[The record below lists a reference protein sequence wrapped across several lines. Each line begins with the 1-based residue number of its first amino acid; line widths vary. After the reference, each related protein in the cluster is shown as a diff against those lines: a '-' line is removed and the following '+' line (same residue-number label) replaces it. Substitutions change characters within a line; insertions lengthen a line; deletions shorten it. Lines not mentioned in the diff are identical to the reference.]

1 VLTGIIA
8 VAIGLGVMVLV
19 HEWGHF
25 VIARLF
31 GVRVEVFSIGFGT
44 RLFGIKRGPTDYRLS
59 ALPLGGYVRMAGDN
73 PAEERRGDPDEFL
86 SKPRWQRVLIAL
98 AGPTT
103 NFLMAVLLT
112 AALFMHGGEQPSYAD
127 KPVVVA
133 GVVKDS
139 PAQKAGIQPGDH
151 IVSFGGVKDPTWDR
165 LALELALSAPGHSEP
180 VTIERNDQLITT
192 SVESQPQP
200 FTVIGY
206 PAEPVIVGSVAH
218 GLPAEKAGLKE
229 GDVIVAASGQKL
241 MAPSQFSE
249 IVQQSAGNPMTLEIL
264 RDGQPQALQLRPM
277 WGDPGDGMPRW
288 QIGITFRFVTSPRR
302 YSAPQALVKAT
313 QFHIVLA
320 NKLIYL
326 VGELFTG
333 RVSLKQVQGP
343 LGLVQDSSRAAKRG
357 FGDLISLM
365 ALVSLN
371 LAILNLLP
379 IPILDGGHIL
389 MLSIEGLLRRDLS
402 LKIKER
408 FVTVGMVFLLLVFLI
423 VMYNDVLR
431 LFPSH

>member
-1 VLTGIIA
+1 
-8 VAIGLGVMVLV
+8 MVLV

-264 RDGQPQALQLRPM
+264 RDGQPQTLQLRPI

-343 LGLVQDSSRAAKRG
+343 LGIVQESSRAAKRG

>member
-1 VLTGIIA
+1 V
-8 VAIGLGVMVLV
+8 IGSVTQG
-19 HEWGHF
+19 
-25 VIARLF
+25 
-31 GVRVEVFSIGFGT
+31 S
-44 RLFGIKRGPTDYRLS
+44 
-59 ALPLGGYVRMAGDN
+59 
-73 PAEERRGDPDEFL
+73 PAER
-86 SKPRWQRVLIAL
+86 
-98 AGPTT
+98 
-103 NFLMAVLLT
+103 
-112 AALFMHGGEQPSYAD
+112 
-127 KPVVVA
+127 
-133 GVVKDS
+133 
-139 PAQKAGIQPGDH
+139 
-151 IVSFGGVKDPTWDR
+151 
-165 LALELALSAPGHSEP
+165 
-180 VTIERNDQLITT
+180 
-192 SVESQPQP
+192 
-200 FTVIGY
+200 
-206 PAEPVIVGSVAH
+206 
-218 GLPAEKAGLKE
+218 AGLKE
-229 GDVIVAASGQKL
+229 GDVVVSANGQHVS
-241 MAPSQFSE
+241 APSQLSE
-249 IVQQSAGNPMTLEIL
+249 IVRENGENAMDLEIL
-264 RDGQPQALQLRPM
+264 RNGQAQRVELHPA
-277 WGDPGDGMPRW
+277 WKDPGDGVPRW
-288 QIGITFRFVTSPRR
+288 QIGITFRPETSPRH

-343 LGLVQDSSRAAKRG
+343 LGIVQESSRAAKRG

>member
-264 RDGQPQALQLRPM
+264 RDGQPQRLQLRPI

-343 LGLVQDSSRAAKRG
+343 LGIVQESSRAAKRG

>member
-31 GVRVEVFSIGFGT
+31 GVRVEVFSIGFGP
-44 RLFGIKRGPTDYRLS
+44 RLFGVKRGPTDYRIS

-103 NFLMAVLLT
+103 NFLMAVVLT

-139 PAQKAGIQPGDH
+139 PAQKAGIQPGDR

-180 VTIERNDQLITT
+180 LTIERNGQLITT

-200 FTVIGY
+200 FAVIGY
-206 PAEPVIVGSVAH
+206 PAEMVIVGSVAH
-218 GLPAEKAGLKE
+218 GMPAEKAGLRD
-229 GDVIVAASGQKL
+229 GDVIVAANGQKL

-249 IVQQSAGNPMTLEIL
+249 IVQQSGGNAMTLEIV
-264 RDGQPQALQLRPM
+264 RDGQPQTVQLRPI

-302 YSAPQALVKAT
+302 YAAPQALVKAT

-343 LGLVQDSSRAAKRG
+343 LGIVQESSRAAKRG

-389 MLSIEGLLRRDLS
+389 MLAIEGLLRHDLS